1 MVSKLDEALRAL
13 NEAAYAAAKLARQE
27 ADGRAADL
35 KTMAL
40 KTDDLVAGKVSPP
53 PVTAPVPAAFAS
65 GA

>member
-13 NEAAYAAAKLARQE
+13 NDAAYAAAKIARQE

-35 KTMAL
+35 KSIAL
-40 KTDDLVAGKVSPP
+40 KTDDLVNGRVSPP